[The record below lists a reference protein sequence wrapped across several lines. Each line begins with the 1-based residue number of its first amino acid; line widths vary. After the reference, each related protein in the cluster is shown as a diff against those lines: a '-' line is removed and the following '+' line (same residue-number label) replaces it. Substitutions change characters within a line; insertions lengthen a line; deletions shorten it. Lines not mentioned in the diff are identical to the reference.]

1 MTLSLI
7 VLLPQFVLW
16 RRPRWPATLPQRAQ
30 VKWVWKMEA
39 TATMPASPRLTRVIP
54 SPAEAWAADR
64 WRKWKSTAWSTNETT
79 RLMLSRMWTSENYFA
94 PHFDLRVDTDTRLF
108 FMKWTCEFFFWY
120 KAGSQELFS
129 IPVKER
135 IPKSRKLTITIH
147 LHSTEST
154 PYMDLPL
161 LNSTW
166 ASNIPFFNI
175 DSMYIVTY
183 IIIHIYLVIII
194 LILLKV
200 KYQ

>member
-1 MTLSLI
+1 MGLEDGSYGHHAGESETDTSDSESG
-7 VLLPQFVLW
+7 
-16 RRPRWPATLPQRAQ
+16 RSMGGRQ
-30 VKWVWKMEA
+30 VKKMKVNGLEYKWNYE
-39 TATMPASPRLTRVIP
+39 TD
-54 SPAEAWAADR
+54 AEPHVD
-64 WRKWKSTAWSTNETT
+64 KWE
-79 RLMLSRMWTSENYFA
+79 L
-94 PHFDLRVDTDTRLF
+94 LRPTLWLARRHWYSIF

-120 KAGSQELFS
+120 KAGSQGLFS

-166 ASNIPFFNI
+166 VSNIPFFNI